1 MTGFAST
8 SMCGERAHTRARER
22 QRERPTDSDRLTDTQ
37 KDRLTGTPTERERER
52 ARARE
57 RERERNKTCTV
68 LAAGIGARILI
79 GPLDTSDSARDR
91 SFFVHPVS
99 LKAYGDLPKDVVM
112 CVANIW

>member
-57 RERERNKTCTV
+57 RERNKTRTV

-99 LKAYGDLPKDVVM
+99 LKAYGDLPKGVVM
-112 CVANIW
+112 CLANIW

>member
-1 MTGFAST
+1 VTD
-8 SMCGERAHTRARER
+8 R
-22 QRERPTDSDRLTDTQ
+22 QTHRKTDSQAHR
-37 KDRLTGTPTERERER
+37 PRERER

-57 RERERNKTCTV
+57 RERNKTHTV

-99 LKAYGDLPKDVVM
+99 LKAYGDLPKGVVV
-112 CVANIW
+112 CVVNIW